1 MRPNTRA
8 TDRTAQ
14 TTTTATTDTDSTM
27 TANDDTT
34 TRNRRTARKPTRD
47 DGQPM
52 KMREMDHT
60 PPVEGA
66 RRVFERDK
74 EGKPARADGGRKAAD
89 DEAAEA
95 EDTDEETT
103 EADDEEF
110 SQTMGEM
117 DHTPPVEG
125 HNRTF
130 ERGKSTDVDDE

>member
-1 MRPNTRA
+1 M
-8 TDRTAQ
+8 TDDTDNDDAP
-14 TTTTATTDTDSTM
+14 TTDTTDTDTTM
-27 TANDDTT
+27 TTDTT
-34 TRNRRTARKPTRD
+34 TTRDRRTARKPTRD
-47 DGQPM
+47 DGKPM

-74 EGKPARADGGRKAAD
+74 EGKPARADGGRRAAD

-95 EDTDEETT
+95 EDTDD
-103 EADDEEF
+103 EAAESDEDDDEEF

-117 DHTPPVEG
+117 DHTPPVDG
-125 HNRTF
+125 PNRTF